1 MAQHVFTHTSWAS
14 ERSASYERLE
24 FLGDSV
30 LELAV
35 AHALFVR
42 HPDFSEGKLAK
53 VRSHVVSR
61 ATCAEVARELELG
74 RRLVEHADFSQT
86 DEETERLSRNRN
98 VLAAVIEAALGAL
111 FLEHGFAAIEE
122 AVVAAFSKQIEHALT
137 TRVDHKTDLQELLA
151 RTGRHVTYT
160 EISVEGP
167 PHERR
172 FTCAAIIGGE
182 ELGRG
187 DGRTKKAAE
196 QEAAREALSK
206 LDSGEGEE

>member
-1 MAQHVFTHTSWAS
+1 VFTHTSWAS
-14 ERSASYERLE
+14 ERTASYERLE

-35 AHALFVR
+35 AHALYVR

-61 ATCAEVARELELG
+61 ATCAEVAHDLGLG
-74 RRLVEHADFSQT
+74 RRLVEQAGSAQT
-86 DEETERLSRNRN
+86 EEELERLSGNRN

-111 FLEHGFAAIEE
+111 FLQHGFAAIED
-122 AVVAAFSKQIEHALT
+122 AVVDAFSGQIEQALT
-137 TRVDHKTDLQELLA
+137 SRVDQKTDLQELLA
-151 RTGRHVTYT
+151 QTSRQVTYA

-172 FTCAAIIGGE
+172 FTCAAIIDGE

-187 DGRTKKAAE
+187 QGRTKKAAE
-196 QEAAREALSK
+196 QEAAREALLK
-206 LDSGEGEE
+206 LDAAGQ

>member
-1 MAQHVFTHTSWAS
+1 MAEHVFTHTSWAS

-35 AHALFVR
+35 AHALYTR

-61 ATCAEVARELELG
+61 ATCAEVARELGLG
-74 RRLVEHADFSQT
+74 ERLVDHAASTQT
-86 DEETERLSRNRN
+86 DEELERLSRNRN
-98 VLAAVIEAALGAL
+98 VLAAVIEAALGAI
-111 FLEHGFAAIEE
+111 FLQHGFAAIED
-122 AVVAAFSKQIEHALT
+122 AVVDAFADQIEHALT
-137 TRVDHKTDLQELLA
+137 SRVDHKTDLQELLA
-151 RTGRHVTYT
+151 RTSRQVTYT

-172 FTCAAIIGGE
+172 FTCAAVIDGE

-187 DGRTKKAAE
+187 EGRTKKAAE
-196 QEAAREALSK
+196 QEAAREALAK
-206 LDSGEGEE
+206 LDDENTS